1 MGFEGTPHVY
11 DKVRERFTPRID
23 ESATAE
29 TLQQR
34 VEALTISLDANQD
47 SKMRARLMRD
57 ISDLRDQYNQ
67 HFGGENN

>member
-11 DKVRERFTPRID
+11 DKVHERFTPRID
-23 ESATAE
+23 ESATSE